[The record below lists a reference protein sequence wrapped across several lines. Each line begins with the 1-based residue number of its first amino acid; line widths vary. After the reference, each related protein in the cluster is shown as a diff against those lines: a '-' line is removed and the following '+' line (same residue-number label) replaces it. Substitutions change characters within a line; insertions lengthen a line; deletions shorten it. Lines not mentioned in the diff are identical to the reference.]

1 MTEPL
6 GHLDPKQAKRVAAN
20 CNNEAWDILE
30 LDNPDLE
37 QIARLV
43 VCAGTAQFHWNTVGT
58 ENNKAH
64 ANLLL
69 AWALARAGAG
79 PVALQLARV
88 TLSHFEKCSSADWE
102 MAFAHAAVAAGS
114 MASKDKEGFRRHYLK
129 AEAIGKKLTGP
140 EASHFNAA
148 FRTLS
153 AAVAK

>member
-58 ENNKAH
+58 EN
-64 ANLLL
+64 
-69 AWALARAGAG
+69 
-79 PVALQLARV
+79 ALQLARV